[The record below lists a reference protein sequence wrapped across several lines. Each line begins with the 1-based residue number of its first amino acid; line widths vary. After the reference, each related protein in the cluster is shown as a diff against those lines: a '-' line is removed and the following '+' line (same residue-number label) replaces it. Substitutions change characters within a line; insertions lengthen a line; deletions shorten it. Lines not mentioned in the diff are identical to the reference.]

1 MRIVSTHVRKRAR
14 IEIIPLIDIMFFLL
28 ATFIMV
34 SLSMIKN
41 ESVPVSLP
49 SAHSSKSSS
58 DHSPVGVTVTKDGK
72 LFWNKDET
80 TLEALPAKLKALADS
95 DADAKVFIHGDK
107 KADFGLVISVL
118 DDIRNAGI
126 KHTAIRTTKGK
137 E

>member
-1 MRIVSTHVRKRAR
+1 MRIVSTHTRKRAR

-49 SAHSSKSSS
+49 SAHFSKPSS
-58 DHSPVGVTVTKDGK
+58 DHAPIGVTVTKDGK
-72 LFWNKDET
+72 LFWNKEET

-95 DADAKVFIHGDK
+95 DAEAKVFIHGDK

-137 E
+137 Q